1 LEPFWALTGRKPIW
15 DLELSGSPAHSNFS
29 VTQLSVVL
37 LQASRAILLFQ
48 LILCFFFIFDAGHT
62 LDDKSQG
69 NPIGEELLSLTQSL
83 KKLTGLANN
92 LTAEYKEKFDLLF

>member
-1 LEPFWALTGRKPIW
+1 VEEMEQSILVPQSLQDMSLSNNN
-15 DLELSGSPAHSNFS
+15 DLVLQKSLYEAFTVLRNIK
-29 VTQLSVVL
+29 SVVL
-37 LQASRAILLFQ
+37 T
-48 LILCFFFIFDAGHT
+48 GHT